1 MTQSSGT
8 FTALDP
14 DFEARVR
21 SSFALQSMMK
31 TIGAS
36 LRRVAPGQI
45 EIELPFRDDL
55 CQQHGFVHGGIV
67 TAIADTA
74 CGYAAL
80 SLMPPKAAVL
90 TVEFKVNLLS
100 PARGERLIARGR
112 VAKPGRTLTVCT
124 ADVVAVADGEEK
136 PVATMLATMMA
147 LHDRADLAPGT

>member
-1 MTQSSGT
+1 MSPSST
-8 FTALDP
+8 PFAALDP

-21 SSFALQSMMK
+21 SSFARQSMMK

-45 EIELPFRDDL
+45 EVELPFRDDL
-55 CQQHGFVHGGIV
+55 CQQHGFIHGGIV
-67 TAIADTA
+67 TALADTA

-80 SLMPPKAAVL
+80 SLMQPKASVL

-100 PARGERLIARGR
+100 PARGALLIARGR

-136 PVATMLATMMA
+136 AVATMLATMMA
-147 LHDRADLAPGT
+147 LHDRPDVAPGT